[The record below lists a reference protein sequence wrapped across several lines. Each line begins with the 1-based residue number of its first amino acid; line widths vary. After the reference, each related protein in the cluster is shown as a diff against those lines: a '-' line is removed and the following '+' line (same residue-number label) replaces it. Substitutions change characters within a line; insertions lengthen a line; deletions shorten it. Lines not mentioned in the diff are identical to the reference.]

1 MQNSDIA
8 RLLDEVADL
17 LEISEANP
25 FKVRAYRNAARTVR
39 DHPEPLAE
47 LVRAGGFDLTELPG
61 IGEGIAAEIEAL
73 AATGAMPQ
81 RQALVK
87 KLPPGLLDLLRIPG
101 LGPKRVKLLHD
112 KLKVK
117 TVAELAKAI
126 DAGKVATLAGGG
138 FGPKMVEKIRA
149 GLGQA
154 QRTERRMIIHEA
166 EAHARALVEYLRGGG
181 VREIEVAGSFRRRRE
196 TIGDL
201 DILVTSTAPEQVMAR
216 FTHYPDVTRV
226 VSQGPTRA
234 TVRLSGGLQVDLRAV
249 EPDAYGSALQYFTG
263 SQAHS
268 IELRKVAQ
276 AKKLKLNEYGVY
288 QGTRRVAGRTE
299 EEVYAALGLD
309 WIPPELR
316 EARGEI
322 ELARTHRLPAL
333 VTLEDI
339 RGDLQMHSDA
349 SDGQA
354 PIVAMADAA
363 RALGYAYIAITDH
376 SQRVAMSGL
385 DAAAFRAQWKAID
398 ELNAGAPGGGLRVL
412 KSVELDILENGRLD
426 LEDDVLAEADY
437 VVATIHYGL
446 KQSERQITDRLLG
459 AIANPRVD
467 AIGHPTGRIVNGRGP
482 YALDFDVVA
491 RAAAAAGCFLEINGS
506 ERLDLP
512 DTLAAA
518 AKSHGARFVLSTDA
532 HDPRQLGNMRF
543 AVAVARRAGLAAV
556 EVANTRPLREFLK
569 ELKRAR

>member
-1 MQNSDIA
+1 VQNPDIA

-39 DHPEPLAE
+39 DHPEPIAD
-47 LVRAGGFDLTELPG
+47 LVQDETFDLTDLPS
-61 IGEGIAAEIEAL
+61 IGEGIASEISAL
-73 AATGAMPQ
+73 LAKGEMPQ
-81 RQALVK
+81 RKQLLK
-87 KLPPGLLDLLRIPG
+87 KLPPGLLDLLRISG
-101 LGPKRVKLLHD
+101 LGPKRVKVLHD
-112 KLKVK
+112 ELKIK
-117 TVAELAKAI
+117 TAADLAKALDSGRVAELK
-126 DAGKVATLAGGG
+126 G
-138 FGPKMVEKIRA
+138 FGPTMVEKIRT

-154 QRTERRMIIHEA
+154 GRAERRMLLQEA
-166 EAHARALVEYLRGGG
+166 EQHARALVEYLRSGGG
-181 VREIEVAGSFRRRRE
+181 VQEIEIAGSFRRRRE

-201 DILVTSTAPEQVMAR
+201 DVLVTSPTPDQVIAR
-216 FTHYPDVTRV
+216 FIRYPDAKRV

-234 TVRLSGGLQVDLRAV
+234 SVRLSGGLQVDLRAV

-268 IELRKVAQ
+268 IELRTIAQ

-322 ELARTHRLPAL
+322 ELARTHRLPTL
-333 VTLEDI
+333 VTLEQI

-349 SDGQA
+349 SDGKTPIA
-354 PIVAMADAA
+354 PLADAA

-376 SQRVAMSGL
+376 SKRVSMSGL
-385 DAAAFRAQWKAID
+385 DPAALRDQWKAIAA
-398 ELNAGAPGGGLRVL
+398 LNRRTDGLRVL
-412 KSVELDILENGRLD
+412 KSVEMDILENGRLD
-426 LEDDVLAEADY
+426 LPDDLLAEADY

-459 AIANPRVD
+459 AIEHPWVD
-467 AIGHPTGRIVNGRGP
+467 AIGHPTGRIVNQRGP
-482 YALDFDVVA
+482 YALDFDAVA
-491 RAAAAAGCFLEINGS
+491 RAAAASGCLLEINGHP
-506 ERLDLP
+506 ERMDLP

-518 AKSHGARFVLSTDA
+518 AKRQGVRLVLSTDS
-532 HDPRQLGNMRF
+532 HQPNHLPFMRY
-543 AVAVARRAGLAAV
+543 AVDVARRAGLEAGDIL
-556 EVANTRPLREFLK
+556 NTQPLDGFLK
-569 ELKRAR
+569 GLKRAKRR